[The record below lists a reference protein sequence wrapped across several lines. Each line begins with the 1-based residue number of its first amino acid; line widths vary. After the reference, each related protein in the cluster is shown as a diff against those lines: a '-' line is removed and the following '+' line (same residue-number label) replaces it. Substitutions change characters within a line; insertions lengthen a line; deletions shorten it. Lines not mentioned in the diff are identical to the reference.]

1 MPWGLIALVAFWC
14 VAIRLWIVDGPK
26 TPLIFIVI
34 WAAGYFGLPAL
45 GVRGYFIVAFQALLA
60 AILLIVERYKEV
72 A

>member
-1 MPWGLIALVAFWC
+1 MPWGLIALVAFWV

-26 TPLIFIVI
+26 VPLVFMAI

-45 GVRGYFIVAFQALLA
+45 GVQGYFVVAFQAVLA
-60 AILLIVERYKEV
+60 VILLIVERYKDT